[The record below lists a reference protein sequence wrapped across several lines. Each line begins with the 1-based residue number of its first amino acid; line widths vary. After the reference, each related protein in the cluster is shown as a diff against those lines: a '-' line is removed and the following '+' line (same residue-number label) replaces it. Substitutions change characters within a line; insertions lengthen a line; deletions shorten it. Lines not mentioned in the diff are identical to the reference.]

1 MTIATG
7 NPKSTVIVA
16 AFLLLVLASPQAL
29 ADTDR
34 IIKQAIEEAAANTP
48 ELQGTDAR
56 IAVEGRTVILF
67 GSVRLFL
74 HKMLYEQIAW
84 QTIGVLEVDNE
95 IRVVPRVPLSD
106 AAIERKIWEIVK
118 RHEQFHTSEMK
129 VTVEHGTVFLSG
141 IFGHPQDVT
150 FLKKRIA
157 VIEGVIA
164 IDMDIGY
171 RV

>member
-1 MTIATG
+1 MTSATG

-34 IIKQAIEEAAANTP
+34 IIKQAIEEAAAKSP

-95 IRVVPRVPLSD
+95 IRVVPRAPLSD
-106 AAIERKIWEIVK
+106 AAIERKIWVIIR

-129 VTVEHGTVFLSG
+129 VTVEHGTVFLRG
-141 IFGHPQDVT
+141 IFGHAPDVI

-157 VIEGVIA
+157 AIEGVIA
-164 IDMDIGY
+164 INMDIGF

>member
-7 NPKSTVIVA
+7 YPKSTVMLA

-48 ELQGTDAR
+48 ELQGTDPR
-56 IAVEGRTVILF
+56 IAVQGRTVILF

-95 IRVVPRVPLSD
+95 IRVVPQVPLSD
-106 AAIERKIWEIVK
+106 AAIERKIWEII
-118 RHEQFHTSEMK
+118 RRYEQFYTSEIK
-129 VTVEHGTVFLSG
+129 VTVEHGTVFLRG
-141 IFGHPQDVT
+141 TFGKVS
-150 FLKKRIA
+150 
-157 VIEGVIA
+157 
-164 IDMDIGY
+164 
-171 RV
+171 

>member
-1 MTIATG
+1 MTSATG
-7 NPKSTVIVA
+7 NPKNTVIVA
-16 AFLLLVLASPQAL
+16 AFLLFFLASPQAL

-34 IIKQAIEEAAANTP
+34 IIKQAIEEAAAKSP
-48 ELQGTDAR
+48 ELQGTDAG

-129 VTVEHGTVFLSG
+129 VTVEHGTVFLRG
-141 IFGHPQDVT
+141 TFGNPQDVI
-150 FLKKRIA
+150 FLKKRMA
-157 VIEGVIA
+157 AIEGVIA
-164 IDMDIGY
+164 IDIDVGF